1 MIYVY
6 IYKWYMFTYT
16 KLKFVWSSYKKKAEA
31 RNVSWK
37 LINLVIQTYLL
48 NLFLFNLWL
57 SVVILEITSIMQ
69 NSWWQ
74 WLWTQL
80 TETTRCWGQWHLT
93 CEQDWSVKLRPRGRI
108 ACAVSVDSEL
118 GQFKK
123 AERGQ
128 NPFSKSYSSSKTW
141 TAPTLFP
148 AKGVILG
155 TWLGLWVSLL

>member
-48 NLFLFNLWL
+48 NLFLFNLRL

-69 NSWWQ
+69 NSW

-108 ACAVSVDSEL
+108 ACAVSVDSGL

-123 AERGQ
+123 SRTRPE
-128 NPFSKSYSSSKTW
+128 SILKV
-141 TAPTLFP
+141 LFLKQDLDSP
-148 AKGVILG
+148 NSVPR
-155 TWLGLWVSLL
+155 